1 MPQDKTPILNV
12 SSHERKKK
20 QTVQR
25 YDMNVYDEVHNSMV
39 VEKYGFNEC
48 TINDNNS
55 ISQLS
60 EFLNFSWAQSAHIS
74 EFSLQCVGYIAG
86 WVILTIKKQKK
97 IKCLECIL
105 ACEENNPQ
113 NIVLNSNNSAAYIA
127 AVTRGYLVIPS
138 QSVIRIC
145 TIAESLFRKAINTNC
160 GKPPTE
166 QNFPAVLAA
175 KVFQQAVETHDIFL
189 ELEDH
194 NVQMLSAE
202 EFIIHAHQLTKT
214 IIICYIELRM
224 YAETKKHALRVT
236 GTNLRHFLTRSII
249 WAHQ

>member
-1 MPQDKTPILNV
+1 M
-12 SSHERKKK
+12 
-20 QTVQR
+20 
-25 YDMNVYDEVHNSMV
+25 YDEVHNSMV

-60 EFLNFSWAQSAHIS
+60 EVLNFSWAQSAHIR
-74 EFSLQCVGYIAG
+74 EFSLQCVGYIAA
-86 WVILTIKKQKK
+86 WVILIIKKQKK

-145 TIAESLFRKAINTNC
+145 TIAESLFRKAIIT
-160 GKPPTE
+160 
-166 QNFPAVLAA
+166 NFPAVLRRQS
-175 KVFQQAVETHDIFL
+175 VFSRRSRCMDIFV

-224 YAETKKHALRVT
+224 YAETKKNTL
-236 GTNLRHFLTRSII
+236 LE
-249 WAHQ
+249 